1 VTEDSSKL
9 ADILDSI
16 EAGGTPSSQELQ
28 ILVAALTAKQIT
40 MATGERSI
48 ALCGSADGA
57 IITSG
62 DRNIVIPPELTRL
75 IQDKMGGHIDFHSGD
90 RNTNIY
96 CYFFGD
102 RDLILAE
109 QKKLPKLIEILE
121 SIDLEILKQ
130 IYRETLT
137 IDAELSAGSSTNID
151 RGSIVAELH
160 NLRLIPTFINHL
172 IDDDRL
178 PKEDREALEPIF
190 PRSSLTKSIQSNRS
204 RILESYLSIVIRPS
218 ATNSNEFLVNGWL
231 TTDNT
236 EDSSFYALDLDAT
249 AKGLTYNLNEMPE
262 ILNKFLDLSLE
273 KLKGRTFK
281 LTIEIFLPMD
291 LLGTDV
297 DRWIIIDLGKVPVGI
312 RYRTIVRASDRLEQR
327 YLLKRWSDWKTKWER
342 IKALGNSP
350 PHVNDFESIDCCKSC
365 NWKRVTNNLSSTKL
379 GLKLTSGLVAEH
391 KLEFFKAILRAAT
404 PIAVW
409 VRCDL
414 PNLDLKAEIDDLIA
428 GSSLFELSAAVL
440 RKRQQADEEDPP
452 EVHLGAHLVMLW
464 EDPHRLT
471 PDVKSWLST
480 PGQ

>member
-28 ILVAALTAKQIT
+28 ILVAELKANRTT
-40 MATGERSI
+40 MATGEGSI
-48 ALCGSADGA
+48 ALGGSADGA

-75 IQDKMGGHIDFHSGD
+75 IQDKMGGSFNINSGSQITNNYYFLIDK
-90 RNTNIY
+90 
-96 CYFFGD
+96 
-102 RDLILAE
+102 DLNLSE
-109 QKKLPKLIEILE
+109 QQKLPKLIEILE

-130 IYRETLT
+130 IYREILP
-137 IDAELSAGSSTNID
+137 IDAELSAGLSTNID
-151 RGSIVAELH
+151 RGSIVAKLH
-160 NLRLIPTFINHL
+160 NLRLIPTFINRL
-172 IDDDRL
+172 IDDDCL
-178 PKEDREALEPIF
+178 PKQDRDALELIF
-190 PRSSLTKSIQSNRS
+190 PRTNSTKPIQSNQN

-218 ATNSNEFLVNGWL
+218 ATNSNKFSVNGWL
-231 TTDNT
+231 TFDNNA
-236 EDSSFYALDLDAT
+236 DSSFYSLDLDAST
-249 AKGLTYNLNEMPE
+249 KGINCTQDRMSNILDNFLKLALRKLRGKEYN
-262 ILNKFLDLSLE
+262 
-273 KLKGRTFK
+273 
-281 LTIEIFLPMD
+281 LTIEIFLPMN
-291 LLGTDV
+291 LLCMKV
-297 DRWIIIDLGKVPVGI
+297 DRWEICDYDEYLPVGTK
-312 RYRTIVRASDRLEQR
+312 YRTIIRTSDRLDNK
-327 YLLKRWSDWKTKWER
+327 YLDAKWSNWKSNWER
-342 IKALGNSP
+342 VKNYGHSNPKI
-350 PHVNDFESIDCCKSC
+350 NDFETIDCCKSC